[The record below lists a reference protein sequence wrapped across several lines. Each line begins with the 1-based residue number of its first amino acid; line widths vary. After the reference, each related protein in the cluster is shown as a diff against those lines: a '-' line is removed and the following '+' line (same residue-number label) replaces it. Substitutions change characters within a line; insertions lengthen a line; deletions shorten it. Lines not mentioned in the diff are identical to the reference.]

1 MAEIDIIAIDKN
13 EYVFI
18 EVKTRISN
26 KYGNPIESVNENKI
40 KHIIKAAN
48 YYVYKNNLESKN
60 IRFDVIEV
68 YIGKKEKIYSE
79 IKQIIGEKK

>member
-60 IRFDVIEV
+60 IRFYVIEV
-68 YIGKKEKIYSE
+68 YIGKKENN
-79 IKQIIGEKK
+79 IKHVKNLFF

>member
-48 YYVYKNNLESKN
+48 YYVYKNNLESKH

-68 YIGKKEKIYSE
+68 YIGKKENN
-79 IKQIIGEKK
+79 IKQVKNLFF